1 MYGQVGGEN
10 YFFFADRPD
19 AAYNFMTVIRQDWLD
34 AVNMEVPQNLE
45 EMNEVL
51 AAWKEAGLGNGGGR
65 LISNSFI
72 YDYPYR
78 NFEMDEKEHALY
90 SDLAVAAFTWEPT
103 YRYLKNMNYQ
113 YNNGLIDTEFYL
125 NTDDQSTQA
134 DFVAGHSGI
143 FGFYSS
149 NNSTIIES
157 LLQNAPEAKLS
168 YLPVSANAPA
178 DCKPQSRAYWPFGMI
193 MGINQDCT
201 DEERA
206 AVWMYMEWLSQPE
219 NLFCFQNGIE
229 GENYTLDEEGLPVVN
244 TDYDGESKLSPNNNK
259 DYWCLVAE
267 SVTYGDDEAKTYEAN
282 KRLWAIP
289 GYEYLLDDSYSDYQA
304 VAEYRTTD
312 ALFNVVLNSLND
324 YKAELTEQ
332 WKALYVKCVM
342 ASEADF
348 DAVYEE
354 ACQTYLDAGYQ
365 EVLDEKQEAIDAG
378 NYR

>member
-1 MYGQVGGEN
+1 M
-10 YFFFADRPD
+10 
-19 AAYNFMTVIRQDWLD
+19 
-34 AVNMEVPQNLE
+34 
-45 EMNEVL
+45 
-51 AAWKEAGLGNGGGR
+51 
-65 LISNSFI
+65 
-72 YDYPYR
+72 
-78 NFEMDEKEHALY
+78 
-90 SDLAVAAFTWEPT
+90 
-103 YRYLKNMNYQ
+103 
-113 YNNGLIDTEFYL
+113 
-125 NTDDQSTQA
+125 
-134 DFVAGHSGI
+134 
-143 FGFYSS
+143 
-149 NNSTIIES
+149 
-157 LLQNAPEAKLS
+157 
-168 YLPVSANAPA
+168 
-178 DCKPQSRAYWPFGMI
+178 
-193 MGINQDCT
+193 
-201 DEERA
+201 
-206 AVWMYMEWLSQPE
+206 
-219 NLFCFQNGIE
+219 
-229 GENYTLDEEGLPVVN
+229 N